1 MPSVPPYSS
10 TTMARWWPSR
20 RISDIADSTRLV
32 PGIIFT
38 SRAISP
44 TRTVAPL
51 TSGANRSRTCTNPTT
66 SSCEPRTTG

>member
-10 TTMARWWPSR
+10 MTIAMWWPSR
-20 RISDIADSTRLV
+20 RISDIAESTRFV

-44 TRTVAPL
+44 TRTARPVTP
-51 TSGANRSRTCTNPTT
+51 GANRSRTCTKPTT
-66 SSCEPRTTG
+66 SSWEPRTTG